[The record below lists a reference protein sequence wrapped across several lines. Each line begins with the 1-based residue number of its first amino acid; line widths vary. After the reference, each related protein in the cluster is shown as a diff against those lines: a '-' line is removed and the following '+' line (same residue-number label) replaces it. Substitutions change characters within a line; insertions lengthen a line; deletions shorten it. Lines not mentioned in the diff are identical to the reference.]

1 MTPRG
6 EGPTAD
12 IRDPVRERR
21 MRLCKLGV
29 VVLIA
34 AVVIE
39 VAVLMHWGV
48 FR

>member
-29 VVLIA
+29 AVLIA
-34 AVVIE
+34 AVLVE
-39 VAVLMHWGV
+39 VALLMHWGV

>member
-1 MTPRG
+1 MTSQG

-29 VVLIA
+29 AVLVA